1 MLPSKKAFFFKSLLY
16 QVIFAGDGK
25 GLGFLVG
32 EGWAGIFLLMLYVQV
47 CSEAIISCCGNRMC
61 CCL

>member
-1 MLPSKKAFFFKSLLY
+1 MLPSKKAFFLKSLLY

-32 EGWAGIFLLMLYVQV
+32 EGGYFFADALCAGVF
-47 CSEAIISCCGNRMC
+47 
-61 CCL
+61 